1 MARRFSNKLVA
12 KQVTAITK
20 PGKHSDGNGLYLLVK
35 PNGNRSWVLLLIGGG
50 QRREMGLGTPETVSL
65 AAARKLAADA
75 KAAFA
80 QGRDPIA
87 ERVEARPK
95 PAEPVAVILPGP
107 KRRARSQGGVTFWS
121 FADKLIDEIE
131 DGFRNDKHRKQWR
144 ATLKTHAAKLCEMEI
159 AVIATDDIVATLQPI
174 WLKVPETARRVRGRI
189 ERVLDAAR
197 VAGHREGEN
206 PARWKGHLEL
216 MMPKQRK
223 STGHHAAMPYVQ
235 VRDFY
240 GKLKRRPA
248 TAARALEFVILTAA
262 RTGEVIGMTWGEV
275 DFENRLWTIPALRMK
290 AEVEHSVPLT
300 DRAMALL
307 NALKPKN
314 LEPHRLVFPAQRGG
328 KLSNMAM
335 SMLLRRMDIDGIT
348 VHGFRSSFRDWAG
361 EETNFERETVEMALA
376 HTISNKAERAYRRGR
391 ALAKRRALM
400 EAWASYCLDGASPT
414 ALVPANAAPVP
425 PPRMQPSGKS
435 LHPSRARGLIEPT
448 VDQ

>member
-12 KQVTAITK
+12 KQVTAISK

-35 PNGNRSWVLLLIGGG
+35 PNGNRSWVLILIGGG
-50 QRREMGLGTPETVSL
+50 RRREMGLGTPEVVPLS
-65 AAARKLAADA
+65 AARKLAAEA

-80 QGRDPIA
+80 EGRDPIA

-95 PAEPVAVILPGP
+95 PAVPVPVTLPGP
-107 KRRARSQGGVTFWS
+107 KRRVRAQGGITFWD

-144 ATLKTHAAKLCEMEI
+144 ATLKTHAAKLCGMGI
-159 AVIATDDIVATLQPI
+159 GAIATDDIVATLQPI

-223 STGHHAAMPYVQ
+223 SKGHHAAMSYAKVP
-235 VRDFY
+235 DFY
-240 GKLKRRPA
+240 GKLRRRHA

-275 DFENRLWTIPALRMK
+275 DLENRLWTIPALRMK
-290 AEVEHSVPLT
+290 AEAEHSVPLT
-300 DRAMALL
+300 DRAMAIL
-307 NALKPKN
+307 NAIKPEN
-314 LEPHRLVFPAQRGG
+314 LQAHQLVFPAQRSG

-335 SMLLRRMDIDGIT
+335 SMLLRRMEVNGVT

-361 EETNFERETVEMALA
+361 EETSFERETVEMALA
-376 HTISNKAERAYRRGR
+376 HTVGNKAERAYRRGR

-400 EAWASYCLDGASPT
+400 NAWEAFCCGCSSGGEAYQNGASQY
-414 ALVPANAAPVP
+414 ASSV
-425 PPRMQPSGKS
+425 
-435 LHPSRARGLIEPT
+435 
-448 VDQ
+448 

>member
-1 MARRFSNKLVA
+1 MGRRFSNKLAA
-12 KQVTAITK
+12 KQVMAITK

-50 QRREMGLGTPETVSL
+50 QRREMGLGNPESVSL
-65 AAARKLAADA
+65 AAARKLAAEA
-75 KAAFA
+75 KAAFDD
-80 QGRDPIA
+80 GRDPIA
-87 ERVEARPK
+87 ERVEARPAK
-95 PAEPVAVILPGP
+95 PAPVAIKLLGP
-107 KRRARSQGGVTFWS
+107 KRRASEGAMTFWK

-159 AVIATDDIVATLQPI
+159 AAIITDDIVATLQPI

-235 VRDFY
+235 VPDFY
-240 GKLKRRPA
+240 SKLKRRPA
-248 TAARALEFVILTAA
+248 TAARALEFAILTAA

-275 DFENRLWTIPALRMK
+275 DFESRLWTIPALRMK
-290 AEVEHSVPLT
+290 AEAEHSVPLT

-307 NALKPKN
+307 NALRPKN
-314 LEPHRLVFPAQRGG
+314 LEARRLVFPAQRGS

-335 SMLLRRMDIDGIT
+335 SMLLRRMGIEGVT

-361 EETNFERETVEMALA
+361 EEANFERETVEMALA
-376 HTISNKAERAYRRGR
+376 HTVGNKAERAYRRGR
-391 ALAKRRALM
+391 ALAKRRDLM
-400 EAWASYCLDGASPT
+400 DAWQAHCCGASGKHAAAQPR
-414 ALVPANAAPVP
+414 VSAPV
-425 PPRMQPSGKS
+425 RMDAA
-435 LHPSRARGLIEPT
+435 LGL
-448 VDQ
+448 

>member
-12 KQVTAITK
+12 KQVTAINK

-75 KAAFA
+75 KTAFA
-80 QGRDPIA
+80 EGRDPIA
-87 ERVEARPK
+87 ERVGARPK
-95 PAEPVAVILPGP
+95 PEEPIAVVLPGP
-107 KRRARSQGGVTFWS
+107 KRRARSQGDITFWS

-144 ATLKTHAAKLCEMEI
+144 ATLKTHAAKLSDMEI
-159 AVIATDDIVATLQPI
+159 SSIVTDDIVATLQPI
-174 WLKVPETARRVRGRI
+174 WLKVPETARRVRSRI

-223 STGHHAAMPYVQ
+223 ATGHHAAMQYAQ
-235 VRDFY
+235 VPAFFGDVS
-240 GKLKRRPA
+240 RRPA
-248 TAARALEFVILTAA
+248 TAARALEFAILTAA

-275 DFENRLWTIPALRMK
+275 DLENQLWTVPALRMK
-290 AEVEHSVPLT
+290 AEAEHAVPLT
-300 DRAMALL
+300 DGAMALL
-307 NALKPKN
+307 GVLKPTN
-314 LEPHRLVFPAQRGG
+314 PETHQFVFPAQRGG

-335 SMLLRRMDIDGIT
+335 SMLLRRMGIEGVT

-361 EETNFERETVEMALA
+361 EETNFERENVEMALA
-376 HTISNKAERAYRRGR
+376 HAIGNKAERAYRRGR
-391 ALAKRRALM
+391 ALAKRRRLM
-400 EAWASYCLDGASPT
+400 EAWEAYCLGVSAM
-414 ALVPANAAPVP
+414 PAKAAPAAVET
-425 PPRMQPSGKS
+425 G
-435 LHPSRARGLIEPT
+435 
-448 VDQ
+448 

>member
-50 QRREMGLGTPETVSL
+50 QRREMGLGTPEAVSL

-80 QGRDPIA
+80 EGRDPIA

-95 PAEPVAVILPGP
+95 PVEPVAVILPGRKP
-107 KRRARSQGGVTFWS
+107 RANSQGGVTFWT

-159 AVIATDDIVATLQPI
+159 AAIVTDDIVTTLQPI

-235 VRDFY
+235 VPDFY
-240 GKLKRRPA
+240 RKLRRRPA
-248 TAARALEFVILTAA
+248 MAARALEFVILTAA

-290 AEVEHSVPLT
+290 AEAEHSVPLT

-307 NALKPKN
+307 NALKPKDP
-314 LEPHRLVFPAQRGG
+314 EPHRLVFPAQRGG

-335 SMLLRRMDIDGIT
+335 SMLLRRMEIDGIT

-376 HTISNKAERAYRRGR
+376 HTVGNKAERAYRRGR
-391 ALAKRRALM
+391 ALTKRRALM
-400 EAWASYCLDGASPT
+400 EAWGSYCAAGASPG
-414 ALVPANAAPVP
+414 ASPPANAEPAPP
-425 PPRMQPSGKS
+425 
-435 LHPSRARGLIEPT
+435 L
-448 VDQ
+448 

>member
-1 MARRFSNKLVA
+1 MARKFSNKLVA

-20 PGKHSDGNGLYLLVK
+20 PGRHSDGNGLYLLVK

-50 QRREMGLGTPETVSL
+50 QRREMGLGTPEAVSL
-65 AAARKLAADA
+65 SAARKMAPDA
-75 KAAFA
+75 KASFA

-95 PAEPVAVILPGP
+95 PQDPGAVILPGP
-107 KRRARSQGGVTFWS
+107 KRRAHSGGSVTFWS

-131 DGFRNDKHRKQWR
+131 DGFRNEEHRKQWR
-144 ATLKTHAAKLCEMEI
+144 ATLKTHAARLCEMEI
-159 AVIATDDIVATLQPI
+159 AAIVTDDIVATLLPI

-223 STGHHAAMPYVQ
+223 SAGHHAAMPYVR
-235 VRDFY
+235 VPDFY
-240 GKLKRRPA
+240 SELKLRPA
-248 TAARALEFVILTAA
+248 TAARALEFAILTAA
-262 RTGEVIGMTWGEV
+262 RSGEVIGMTWGEV

-290 AEVEHSVPLT
+290 AEAEHSVPLT
-300 DRAMALL
+300 ERAMTLL
-307 NALKPKN
+307 NALKPKS
-314 LEPHRLVFPAQRGG
+314 LEPHQLVFPAERGG

-335 SMLLRRMDIDGIT
+335 SMLLRRMGIEGVT

-376 HTISNKAERAYRRGR
+376 HTVGNKAERASRRGR
-391 ALAKRRALM
+391 ALTKRRDLM
-400 EAWASYCLDGASPT
+400 NASETFCRGVSGA
-414 ALVPANAAPVP
+414 
-425 PPRMQPSGKS
+425 
-435 LHPSRARGLIEPT
+435 
-448 VDQ
+448 

>member
-12 KQVTAITK
+12 KQVTAINK

-65 AAARKLAADA
+65 GAVRKLAADA

-80 QGRDPIA
+80 EGRDPIA

-95 PAEPVAVILPGP
+95 LHEPIVVVLPGP

-131 DGFRNDKHRKQWR
+131 DGFRNEKHRKQWR

-159 AVIATDDIVATLQPI
+159 SSIVTDDIVVTLQPI

-197 VAGHREGEN
+197 VAGHRDGEN

-216 MMPKQRK
+216 MLAKQRK
-223 STGHHAAMPYVQ
+223 ATGHHAAMHYAQ
-235 VRDFY
+235 VPDFY
-240 GKLKRRPA
+240 GDVRRRPA
-248 TAARALEFVILTAA
+248 IAARALEFAILTAA

-275 DFENRLWTIPALRMK
+275 DLENRLWTIPALRMK
-290 AEVEHSVPLT
+290 AEAEHSVPLT
-300 DRAMALL
+300 DGALALL
-307 NALKPKN
+307 DAQEPKST
-314 LEPHRLVFPAQRGG
+314 EPHRLVFPAQRGG

-335 SMLLRRMDIDGIT
+335 SMLLRRMGIEGVT

-376 HTISNKAERAYRRGR
+376 HTIGNKAERAYRRGR

-400 EAWASYCLDGASPT
+400 EAWEAYCLGVSAMPVE
-414 ALVPANAAPVP
+414 AEPAAVET
-425 PPRMQPSGKS
+425 G
-435 LHPSRARGLIEPT
+435 
-448 VDQ
+448 

>member
-50 QRREMGLGTPETVSL
+50 QRREMGLGTPEAVSL

-75 KAAFA
+75 KASFA
-80 QGRDPIA
+80 EGRDPIA

-95 PAEPVAVILPGP
+95 REDPIAVILPGP
-107 KRRARSQGGVTFWS
+107 KRRVRSQGRVTFWS

-159 AVIATDDIVATLQPI
+159 AAIVTDDVVATLQPI

-189 ERVLDAAR
+189 ERILDAAR
-197 VAGHREGEN
+197 ISGHREGEN

-216 MMPKQRK
+216 MMPKQRR
-223 STGHHAAMPYVQ
+223 STGHHAAMPYVR
-235 VRDFY
+235 VPDFY
-240 GKLKRRPA
+240 GKLGQRPA
-248 TAARALEFVILTAA
+248 TAARALEFSILTAA
-262 RTGEVIGMTWGEV
+262 RTGEVIGMTWAEV
-275 DFENRLWTIPALRMK
+275 DFTNRIWTIPALRMK
-290 AEVEHSVPLT
+290 AQAEHSIPLT
-300 DRAMALL
+300 DRALALL
-307 NALKPKN
+307 HALKPRI

-335 SMLLRRMDIDGIT
+335 SMLLRRMKIEDVT

-361 EETNFERETVEMALA
+361 EETDFERETVEMALA
-376 HTISNKAERAYRRGR
+376 HTIGNKAERAYRRGR
-391 ALAKRRALM
+391 ALTKRRGLM
-400 EAWASYCLDGASPT
+400 EAWEAYCSGAS
-414 ALVPANAAPVP
+414 AMSARVEPAA
-425 PPRMQPSGKS
+425 GKT
-435 LHPSRARGLIEPT
+435 G
-448 VDQ
+448 

>member
-1 MARRFSNKLVA
+1 MARRFGNKLVA

-35 PNGNRSWVLLLIGGG
+35 SNGNRSWVLILIGGG
-50 QRREMGLGTPETVSL
+50 QRREMGLGTPEAVSL

-80 QGRDPIA
+80 EGRDPIA
-87 ERVEARPK
+87 ERAEARPR
-95 PAEPVAVILPGP
+95 PEVPVAVILPGP

-144 ATLKTHAAKLCEMEI
+144 ATLKTHAANLCEMEI
-159 AVIATDDIVATLQPI
+159 AAIGTDDLVSTLQPI

-223 STGHHAAMPYVQ
+223 STGHHAAMPYIQ
-235 VRDFY
+235 VTDFY
-240 GKLKRRPA
+240 SRLKRRPA
-248 TAARALEFVILTAA
+248 TAARALEFAILTAA
-262 RTGEVIGMTWGEV
+262 RTGEIIGMTWGEV
-275 DFENRLWTIPALRMK
+275 DFESRLWTIPALRMK
-290 AEVEHSVPLT
+290 AEAEHSVPLT
-300 DRAMALL
+300 DRAVALL
-307 NALKPKN
+307 NTLRPKN

-335 SMLLRRMDIDGIT
+335 SMLLRRMGIEGVT

-376 HTISNKAERAYRRGR
+376 HTVGNKAERAYRRGR

-400 EAWASYCLDGASPT
+400 DAWQDHCCGSSGKHAAARPEGSPPVRMETHPGAS
-414 ALVPANAAPVP
+414 L
-425 PPRMQPSGKS
+425 
-435 LHPSRARGLIEPT
+435 
-448 VDQ
+448 

>member
-1 MARRFSNKLVA
+1 MARRFSNKLVT
-12 KQVTAITK
+12 KQVMAITK
-20 PGKHSDGNGLYLLVK
+20 SGKHSDGNGLYLLVK

-50 QRREMGLGTPETVSL
+50 QRREMGLGTPEAVSL
-65 AAARKLAADA
+65 ATARKLAADA

-80 QGRDPIA
+80 EGRDPIS

-95 PAEPVAVILPGP
+95 PAEPVAVTLPGP
-107 KRRARSQGGVTFWS
+107 RRRARSQGGVTFGA

-144 ATLKTHAAKLCEMEI
+144 ATLKTHAAKLCEKEI
-159 AVIATDDIVATLQPI
+159 ASIVTDDIVATLQPI

-223 STGHHAAMPYVQ
+223 SKGHHAAMPYAQ
-235 VRDFY
+235 VPDFC
-240 GKLKRRPA
+240 GELKRRPA
-248 TAARALEFVILTAA
+248 TAARALEFAILTAA
-262 RTGEVIGMTWGEV
+262 RTGELIGMTWGEV

-290 AEVEHSVPLT
+290 AEAEHSVPLT
-300 DRAMALL
+300 DRALTLL
-307 NALKPKN
+307 HALKPET
-314 LEPHRLVFPAQRGG
+314 LEPHRPVFPAQRGG
-328 KLSNMAM
+328 ELSNMAM
-335 SMLLRRMDIDGIT
+335 SMLLRRMESKDVT

-376 HTISNKAERAYRRGR
+376 HTIGDKAERAYRRGR

-400 EAWASYCLDGASPT
+400 KAWETYCSGESAMSARANPGASETGCSAP
-414 ALVPANAAPVP
+414 NAW
-425 PPRMQPSGKS
+425 
-435 LHPSRARGLIEPT
+435 
-448 VDQ
+448 

>member
-12 KQVTAITK
+12 KQVAAITR

-50 QRREMGLGTPETVSL
+50 QRREMGLGTPEAVSL

-80 QGRDPIA
+80 EGRDPIA

-159 AVIATDDIVATLQPI
+159 AAIVTDDIVATLQPI

-235 VRDFY
+235 VPDFY

-314 LEPHRLVFPAQRGG
+314 LEPHRLVFPALRGG

-335 SMLLRRMDIDGIT
+335 SMLLRRMNIEGIT

-376 HTISNKAERAYRRGR
+376 HTVGNKAERAYRRGR

-400 EAWASYCLDGASPT
+400 EAWQAHCYGASSKHAAAQPEV
-414 ALVPANAAPVP
+414 AASVPMGVPSAP
-425 PPRMQPSGKS
+425 S
-435 LHPSRARGLIEPT
+435 L
-448 VDQ
+448 

>member
-12 KQVTAITK
+12 KQVSAISK

-35 PNGNRSWVLLLIGGG
+35 PNGNRSWVLILIGSG
-50 QRREMGLGTPETVSL
+50 QRREMGLGTPDAVPLS
-65 AAARKLAADA
+65 AARKLAAEA

-80 QGRDPIA
+80 EGRDPIA

-95 PAEPVAVILPGP
+95 LAQPVPVTLPGP
-107 KRRARSQGGVTFWS
+107 KRRVRSQGGVTFWD

-131 DGFRNDKHRKQWR
+131 GGFRNEKHRKQWR
-144 ATLKTHAAKLCEMEI
+144 ATLKTHAAKLCDLELGL
-159 AVIATDDIVATLQPI
+159 IATDDILATLQPI

-197 VAGHREGEN
+197 VAGHRGGEN

-216 MMPKQRK
+216 MLPKQRK
-223 STGHHAAMPYVQ
+223 AKGHHAAMPYAKVP
-235 VRDFY
+235 DFY
-240 GKLKRRPA
+240 GKLGLRPA
-248 TAARALEFVILTAA
+248 MAARALEFVILTAA

-290 AEVEHSVPLT
+290 AEAEHSVPLT
-300 DRAMALL
+300 DRAMAIL
-307 NALKPKN
+307 NAIKPHS
-314 LEPHRLVFPAQRGG
+314 PQAYQLVFPAQRNG

-335 SMLLRRMDIDGIT
+335 SMLLRRMGIDGIT

-376 HTISNKAERAYRRGR
+376 HTVGNKAERAYRRGR

-400 EAWASYCLDGASPT
+400 EAWASYCSNGVAPAASV
-414 ALVPANAAPVP
+414 AFDAAEVP
-425 PPRMQPSGKS
+425 PPRMQYGGTS
-435 LHPSRARGLIEPT
+435 LHP
-448 VDQ
+448 

>member
-35 PNGNRSWVLLLIGGG
+35 PNGNRSWVVLLIGGG
-50 QRREMGLGTPETVSL
+50 QRREMGLGTPEAVSL
-65 AAARKLAADA
+65 AAARRLAADA
-75 KAAFA
+75 KAVFA
-80 QGRDPIA
+80 EGRDPIA

-95 PAEPVAVILPGP
+95 PEQPTTVILPGP
-107 KRRARSQGGVTFWS
+107 KRRVRSQGGVTFWS
-121 FADKLIDEIE
+121 FAEKLIDEIE

-144 ATLKTHAAKLCEMEI
+144 ATLKTHAPKLCEIEI
-159 AVIATDDIVATLQPI
+159 AAIVTDDILATLQPI

-223 STGHHAAMPYVQ
+223 SAGHHAAMPYVQ
-235 VRDFY
+235 VTDFY
-240 GKLKRRPA
+240 AKLRRRPA
-248 TAARALEFVILTAA
+248 TAARALELAILTAA

-275 DFENRLWTIPALRMK
+275 DLENRLWTIPALRMK
-290 AEVEHSVPLT
+290 AEAEHSVPLA
-300 DRAMALL
+300 DRALALL
-307 NALKPKN
+307 HALKSN
-314 LEPHRLVFPAQRGG
+314 DLEPDRLVFPAQRGG

-335 SMLLRRMDIDGIT
+335 SMLLRRMGIDDST

-361 EETNFERETVEMALA
+361 EETDFERETVEMALA
-376 HTISNKAERAYRRGR
+376 HTIGNKAERAYRRGR
-391 ALAKRRALM
+391 ALAKRRGLM
-400 EAWASYCLDGASPT
+400 EAWEAYCLGVRAMPRQ
-414 ALVPANAAPVP
+414 AEPAAV
-425 PPRMQPSGKS
+425 
-435 LHPSRARGLIEPT
+435 ET
-448 VDQ
+448 TDD

>member
-12 KQVTAITK
+12 KQVTAISK

-35 PNGNRSWVLLLIGGG
+35 PNGNRSWVLILIGGG
-50 QRREMGLGTPETVSL
+50 QRREMGLGTPDVVPLST
-65 AAARKLAADA
+65 ARKLAAEA
-75 KAAFA
+75 RAAFA
-80 QGRDPIA
+80 EGRDPIA

-95 PAEPVAVILPGP
+95 PAELVPVTLPGP
-107 KRRARSQGGVTFWS
+107 KRRVRSQGGITFWD

-131 DGFRNDKHRKQWR
+131 DGFRNEKHRKQWR
-144 ATLKTHAAKLCEMEI
+144 ATLKTHAATLCEMEI
-159 AVIATDDIVATLQPI
+159 GAIATDDIVATLQPI

-197 VAGHREGEN
+197 VAGLREGEN

-223 STGHHAAMPYVQ
+223 SKGHHAAMPYAKVP
-235 VRDFY
+235 DFY
-240 GKLKRRPA
+240 GKLRRRPA

-275 DFENRLWTIPALRMK
+275 DFENRLWTVPALRMK
-290 AEVEHSVPLT
+290 AEAEHSVPLT
-300 DRAMALL
+300 DRALAIL
-307 NALKPKN
+307 NGLKPTSLQAN
-314 LEPHRLVFPAQRGG
+314 QLVFPAQRNV

-335 SMLLRRMDIDGIT
+335 SMLLRRMEVEGVT

-376 HTISNKAERAYRRGR
+376 HTVGSKAERAYRRGR

-400 EAWASYCLDGASPT
+400 DAWDSYCCRCSSEDEGS
-414 ALVPANAAPVP
+414 
-425 PPRMQPSGKS
+425 
-435 LHPSRARGLIEPT
+435 
-448 VDQ
+448 

>member
-50 QRREMGLGTPETVSL
+50 QRREMGLGTPEAVSL

-80 QGRDPIA
+80 QGRDPIS
-87 ERVEARPK
+87 ERIEARPT
-95 PAEPVAVILPGP
+95 PAEPVAVTLPGP

-144 ATLKTHAAKLCEMEI
+144 ATLKTHAATLCESEI
-159 AVIATDDIVATLQPI
+159 SSIATDDIVAALQPI
-174 WLKVPETARRVRGRI
+174 WLKVPETARRLRGRI

-223 STGHHAAMPYVQ
+223 STGHHAAMPYVE
-235 VRDFY
+235 VPDFC

-248 TAARALEFVILTAA
+248 TAARALEFAILTAA
-262 RTGEVIGMTWGEV
+262 RTGELIGMTWGEV
-275 DFENRLWTIPALRMK
+275 DWANRLWTIPALRMK
-290 AEVEHSVPLT
+290 TEVEHSVPLT
-300 DRAMALL
+300 DRAMEVLH
-307 NALKPKN
+307 ALKPRS
-314 LEPHRLVFPAQRGG
+314 LEPHQLVFPAQRGG

-335 SMLLRRMDIDGIT
+335 SMLLRRMAIDGVT

-376 HTISNKAERAYRRGR
+376 HTIGNKAERAYRRGR
-391 ALAKRRALM
+391 ALAKRRVMM
-400 EAWASYCLDGASPT
+400 EAWERYCSGGNATLTEAE
-414 ALVPANAAPVP
+414 PAAV
-425 PPRMQPSGKS
+425 
-435 LHPSRARGLIEPT
+435 ET
-448 VDQ
+448 E

>member
-12 KQVTAITK
+12 KQVTAISK

-35 PNGNRSWVLLLIGGG
+35 PNGNRSWVLILIGGG
-50 QRREMGLGTPETVSL
+50 QRREMGLGTPEVVPLSL
-65 AAARKLAADA
+65 ARKLAAEA

-80 QGRDPIA
+80 EGRDPIA

-95 PAEPVAVILPGP
+95 PTEPGPVTLPGP
-107 KRRARSQGGVTFWS
+107 KRRVRAQGGITFWD

-159 AVIATDDIVATLQPI
+159 VAIATDDIVATLQPI

-223 STGHHAAMPYVQ
+223 SNGHHAAMPYAKVP
-235 VRDFY
+235 DFY
-240 GKLKRRPA
+240 GKLERRPA

-262 RTGEVIGMTWGEV
+262 RTGEVIGMTWSEV
-275 DFENRLWTIPALRMK
+275 DLENRLWTIPALRMK
-290 AEVEHSVPLT
+290 AEAEHSVPLT
-300 DRAMALL
+300 DRAVALL
-307 NALKPKN
+307 DAVKPKDPP
-314 LEPHRLVFPAQRGG
+314 PHQLVFPAQRGG
-328 KLSNMAM
+328 KMSNMAM
-335 SMLLRRMDIDGIT
+335 SMLLRRMGIDGVT

-361 EETNFERETVEMALA
+361 EETNVERETVEMALA
-376 HTISNKAERAYRRGR
+376 HTVGNKAERAYRRGR

-400 EAWASYCLDGASPT
+400 EAWEAYCSGRSSASS
-414 ALVPANAAPVP
+414 
-425 PPRMQPSGKS
+425 
-435 LHPSRARGLIEPT
+435 SRGS
-448 VDQ
+448 

>member
-12 KQVTAITK
+12 KQLTAITK

-50 QRREMGLGTPETVSL
+50 QRREMGLGTPEAVSL
-65 AAARKLAADA
+65 AAARKLAAEA

-80 QGRDPIA
+80 DGRDPIA

-95 PAEPVAVILPGP
+95 PAEPAAVSLPGP
-107 KRRARSQGGVTFWS
+107 KRRARSQGGVTFGS

-159 AVIATDDIVATLQPI
+159 AAVVTDDIVATLQPI

-206 PARWKGHLEL
+206 PARWRGHLEL
-216 MMPKQRK
+216 MMPRQRK
-223 STGHHAAMPYVQ
+223 STGHHAAMPYIQ
-235 VRDFY
+235 VPDFY
-240 GKLKRRPA
+240 SKLKRRPA
-248 TAARALEFVILTAA
+248 TAARALEFAILTAA

-275 DFENRLWTIPALRMK
+275 DFESRLWTVPALRMK
-290 AEVEHSVPLT
+290 AEAEHSVPLT
-300 DRAMALL
+300 DRAIGLL

-314 LEPHRLVFPAQRGG
+314 LEAHRLVFLAQRGG
-328 KLSNMAM
+328 KMSNMAM
-335 SMLLRRMDIDGIT
+335 SMLLRRMGIEGVT

-361 EETNFERETVEMALA
+361 EATNFERETVEMALA
-376 HTISNKAERAYRRGR
+376 HTIGNKAERAYRRGR

-400 EAWASYCLDGASPT
+400 DAWQAHCCGASGKHSAAQPE
-414 ALVPANAAPVP
+414 VAAPVP
-425 PPRMQPSGKS
+425 VEAPAVPS
-435 LHPSRARGLIEPT
+435 L
-448 VDQ
+448 

>member
-12 KQVTAITK
+12 KQVTAINK

-35 PNGNRSWVLLLIGGG
+35 PNGNRSWVLILIGGG
-50 QRREMGLGTPETVSL
+50 QRREMGLGTPEVVSL
-65 AAARKLAADA
+65 AAARKLAAEA

-80 QGRDPIA
+80 EGRDPIA
-87 ERVEARPK
+87 ERVVARPK
-95 PAEPVAVILPGP
+95 PANPAPVTLPGP
-107 KRRARSQGGVTFWS
+107 KRRVRTHGGITFWD

-131 DGFRNDKHRKQWR
+131 DGFRNVKHRKQWR
-144 ATLKTHAAKLCEMEI
+144 ATLKTHAAKLCQLEI
-159 AVIATDDIVATLQPI
+159 GKIGTDDIVAALQPI

-223 STGHHAAMPYVQ
+223 SQGHHAAMPYAKVPN
-235 VRDFY
+235 FY
-240 GKLKRRPA
+240 GKLRGRPA

-275 DFENRLWTIPALRMK
+275 DFENQLWTIPTGRMK
-290 AEVEHSVPLT
+290 AEAEHSVPLT
-300 DRAMALL
+300 DRALALL
-307 NALKPKN
+307 SGIKPN
-314 LEPHRLVFPAQRGG
+314 EPLANQLVFAAQRGG

-335 SMLLRRMDIDGIT
+335 SMLLRRMGIEDVT

-361 EETNFERETVEMALA
+361 EETDVERETVEMALA
-376 HTISNKAERAYRRGR
+376 HTVGNKAERAYRRGR

-400 EAWASYCLDGASPT
+400 EAWETYCLGVS
-414 ALVPANAAPVP
+414 APK
-425 PPRMQPSGKS
+425 G
-435 LHPSRARGLIEPT
+435 
-448 VDQ
+448 

>member
-12 KQVTAITK
+12 KQVAAITK

-50 QRREMGLGTPETVSL
+50 QRREMGLGTPDAVPL

-80 QGRDPIA
+80 EGRDPIA
-87 ERVEARPK
+87 ERVEVRPQ
-95 PAEPVAVILPGP
+95 PTETLAVILPGP
-107 KRRARSQGGVTFWS
+107 KRRMRSQGGVTFWD
-121 FADKLIDEIE
+121 FADRLIDDIE

-144 ATLKTHAAKLCEMEI
+144 ATLKTHGAKLCEMDI
-159 AVIATDDIVATLQPI
+159 ASIGTDDIVATLQPI
-174 WLKVPETARRVRGRI
+174 WLMVPETARRVRGRI
-189 ERVLDAAR
+189 ERVLDTAR

-223 STGHHAAMPYVQ
+223 SKGHHAAMPYAQ
-235 VRDFY
+235 VPDFY
-240 GKLKRRPA
+240 RKLKLRPA
-248 TAARALEFVILTAA
+248 TAARALEFAILTAA

-275 DFENRLWTIPALRMK
+275 DFENQLWTIPALRMK
-290 AEVEHSVPLT
+290 AEAEHSVPLT

-307 NALKPKN
+307 NALKPKT

-335 SMLLRRMDIDGIT
+335 SMLLRRMGIEGVT

-376 HTISNKAERAYRRGR
+376 HTVGSKAERAYRRGR

-400 EAWASYCLDGASPT
+400 EAWETYCLGGVSTGASP
-414 ALVPANAAPVP
+414 PASTERAA
-425 PPRMQPSGKS
+425 
-435 LHPSRARGLIEPT
+435 AW
-448 VDQ
+448 

>member
-12 KQVTAITK
+12 KQVTAINK

-50 QRREMGLGTPETVSL
+50 QRREMGLGTPENVPL

-80 QGRDPIA
+80 EGRDPIA

-95 PAEPVAVILPGP
+95 PEEATVVALPGP

-159 AVIATDDIVATLQPI
+159 VSIVTDDIVATLQPI

-197 VAGHREGEN
+197 VAGHRDGEN

-223 STGHHAAMPYVQ
+223 ATGHHAAMHYAQ
-235 VRDFY
+235 VPNFY
-240 GKLKRRPA
+240 GHVRRRPA
-248 TAARALEFVILTAA
+248 TAARALEFAILTAA

-275 DFENRLWTIPALRMK
+275 DLENRLWTIPALRMK
-290 AEVEHSVPLT
+290 AEAEHAVPLT
-300 DRAMALL
+300 DRAMTLLGALRPE
-307 NALKPKN
+307 NPKP
-314 LEPHRLVFPAQRGG
+314 HQLVFPAQRSG

-335 SMLLRRMDIDGIT
+335 SMLLRRMGIEGVT

-376 HTISNKAERAYRRGR
+376 HAIGNKAERAYRRGR

-400 EAWASYCLDGASPT
+400 EAWEAYCLGVNANDRLRS
-414 ALVPANAAPVP
+414 AL
-425 PPRMQPSGKS
+425 
-435 LHPSRARGLIEPT
+435 ET
-448 VDQ
+448 

>member
-12 KQVTAITK
+12 KQVSAITK

-35 PNGNRSWVLLLIGGG
+35 PNGKRSWVVLLIGGG

-75 KAAFA
+75 KALFA
-80 QGRDPIA
+80 EGRDPIA

-95 PAEPVAVILPGP
+95 PQEPKAVSLPGP
-107 KRRARSQGGVTFWS
+107 KRRVRPQRRITFWS

-144 ATLKTHAAKLCEMEI
+144 ATLKTHAATLCEMELAAI
-159 AVIATDDIVATLQPI
+159 VTDDVVATLQPI

-189 ERVLDAAR
+189 ERVLDSAR

-216 MMPKQRK
+216 MLPKQRK
-223 STGHHAAMPYVQ
+223 STGHHAAMPYVR
-235 VRDFY
+235 VPDFY
-240 GKLKRRPA
+240 GKLERRPA
-248 TAARALEFVILTAA
+248 TAARALGFAILTAA

-275 DFENRLWTIPALRMK
+275 DFENRLWTIPASRMK
-290 AEVEHSVPLT
+290 ADAEHSVPLA
-300 DRAMALL
+300 DRALALL
-307 NALKPKN
+307 HALTPKS
-314 LEPHRLVFPAQRGG
+314 LESHRLVFPGQGGG

-335 SMLLRRMDIDGIT
+335 SMLLRRMGTEDVT

-361 EETNFERETVEMALA
+361 EETDFERETVEMALA
-376 HTISNKAERAYRRGR
+376 HTIGNKAERAYRRGR
-391 ALAKRRALM
+391 ALAKRRGLM
-400 EAWASYCLDGASPT
+400 EAWEAYCLG
-414 ALVPANAAPVP
+414 ANAMPA
-425 PPRMQPSGKS
+425 Q
-435 LHPSRARGLIEPT
+435 AEPAAVAT
-448 VDQ
+448 ADD